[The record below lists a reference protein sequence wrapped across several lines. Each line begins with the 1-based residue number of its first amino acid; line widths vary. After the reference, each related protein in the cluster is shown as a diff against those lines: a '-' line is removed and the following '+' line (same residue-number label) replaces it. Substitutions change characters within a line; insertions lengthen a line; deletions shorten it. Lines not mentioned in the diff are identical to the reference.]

1 MEAGLCLLLLLA
13 FGATAFNLDVR
24 IPVIKVGA
32 FDSYFGYSVAQHRTL
47 RSLDYGQSL
56 LLVGAPRD
64 DNLQPNTTRSGAL
77 WQCRLSSDT
86 KVQQH
91 GVDGLSLFGALRF
104 CAPLLF
110 LVVHAIHNY
119 AHEVAP
125 PPPGPRRR
133 TSQQLLLRTT
143 LFPALVELNHHRSRP
158 TKLSPESCTRIERA
172 GRGFPSS
179 RHA

>member
-125 PPPGPRRR
+125 PPWPPP
-133 TSQQLLLRTT
+133 TYIAAAAAADDA
-143 LFPALVELNHHRSRP
+143 FPCSCGAESSSITANKVVSG
-158 TKLSPESCTRIERA
+158 KL
-172 GRGFPSS
+172 
-179 RHA
+179 H